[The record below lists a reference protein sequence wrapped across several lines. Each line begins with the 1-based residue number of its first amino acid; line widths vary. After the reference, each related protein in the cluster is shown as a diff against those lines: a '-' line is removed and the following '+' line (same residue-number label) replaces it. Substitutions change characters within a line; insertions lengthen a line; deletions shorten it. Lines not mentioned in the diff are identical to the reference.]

1 MQRENDLGRN
11 ITVLENSEAM
21 CALHLNMERV
31 RLRRFCMVSLLVILV
46 ISLPLAILLPNS
58 KEEARL
64 ALFLFM
70 DIVIPLALLTIYGY
84 IVSFRT
90 KQFTIDRR
98 ERLLDLEIN
107 YKFFTKQLQFTFD
120 EIAAFSLES
129 EPQGPPPGV
138 RDYNRLGFVTLIM
151 LLGNGKNIRILSA
164 SGPRF
169 QIDDAKMLE
178 KMLVSAVFIGEQ
190 RYITRV
196 TEKLRILNQP
206 GDFDG
211 ITQFEISLLKDGARA
226 GMKVGFLLLVI
237 LVYLFATI
245 GFSLTFVI
253 DMAGFGRIFFLIV
266 LGVTSAICLPIMLV
280 YGIRYRVSRR
290 NSKIITIDEN
300 QGLLVIEQTNRKK
313 STTMNIMDITKFSM
327 NYRRRIIRNKNT
339 TTVVYDYFPTI
350 ITNDGSLPVYKSNR
364 FSEANK
370 VILFL
375 AIAVEYT
382 KRKLS
387 GEKVEPFPPL
397 IFENLYARSDE
408 DSPEMRE
415 TGHLDDDHEDDK
427 PSFLASGD
435 REFPSFK

>member
-1 MQRENDLGRN
+1 MQKENDLGGN
-11 ITVLENSEAM
+11 ITVLENSEAL
-21 CALHLNMERV
+21 CAYHLNMERV
-31 RLRRFCMVSLLVILV
+31 RLGRFCLVTLLVTLV
-46 ISLPLAILLPNS
+46 ISLPLAILLPNN

-70 DIVIPLALLTIYGY
+70 DIVAPLALLTIYGY

-90 KQFTIDRR
+90 KQLTIDRR
-98 ERLLDLEIN
+98 DRLLDLEIN
-107 YKFFTKQLQFTFD
+107 YKFFTKQLQFNFD

-138 RDYNRLGFVTLIM
+138 RDYNRLGFVTLTM

-164 SGPRF
+164 SGHRF

-178 KMLVSAVFIGEQ
+178 RMLVSAVFFGEQ
-190 RYITRV
+190 RFITRV

-226 GMKVGFLLLVI
+226 GMIVGFLLLVI
-237 LVYLFATI
+237 LAYLFASI
-245 GFSLTFVI
+245 GFGLTFII
-253 DMAGFGRIFFLIV
+253 DTTGFGRIFFPIV
-266 LGVTSAICLPIMLV
+266 LGVTGAICLPILLV
-280 YGIRYRVSRR
+280 PAIRYRVSRR

-300 QGLLVIEQTNRKK
+300 QGLLVINQTNRRK
-313 STTMNIMDITKFSM
+313 STTMDIMDIKKFSM
-327 NYRRRIIRNKNT
+327 KYRRRIIQNKNT
-339 TTVVYDYFPTI
+339 TNVIYDYFPTI
-350 ITNDGSLPVYKSNR
+350 ITNEGSLTVYKSNR

-370 VILFL
+370 VILLL
-375 AIAVEYT
+375 AITVKHT

-387 GEKVEPFPPL
+387 GEKVESFPPL
-397 IFENLYARSDE
+397 IFENVYAKLDE

-415 TGHLDDDHEDDK
+415 TGEMDDGHEDEK
-427 PSFLASGD
+427 PSFLATGD
-435 REFPSFK
+435 REFPPFK